1 MARFHRLKG
10 VTSRNV
16 SLGRERGRDRF
27 KEARRERKGG
37 MDGFAVTMKRWYII
51 YFYTAITM
59 INAGAWTM
67 GYVKNVDMNIGGQNG
82 ATASYGTGFSFR
94 HD

>member
-1 MARFHRLKG
+1 
-10 VTSRNV
+10 
-16 SLGRERGRDRF
+16 
-27 KEARRERKGG
+27 
-37 MDGFAVTMKRWYII
+37 
-51 YFYTAITM
+51 M

-82 ATASYGTGFSFR
+82 ATASYETGFSFR